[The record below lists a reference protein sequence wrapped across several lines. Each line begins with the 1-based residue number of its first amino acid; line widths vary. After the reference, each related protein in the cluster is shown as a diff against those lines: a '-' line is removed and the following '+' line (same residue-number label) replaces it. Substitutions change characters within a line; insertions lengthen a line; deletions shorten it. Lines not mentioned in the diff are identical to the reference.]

1 MFEFFVA
8 SSPHRHYSRIF
19 VLRIL
24 LFVHVK
30 KIFGYANRWAIV
42 NICLSTIKD
51 HPLYVN
57 NEIKRFTFIQTIR
70 TGNVV
75 IKTKILSI
83 SLQCISIP
91 IEYYVVGKENG
102 HFYCSHL
109 IFMPFRIGSNKTGTV
124 ISLSAGDTGK
134 YDWTS
139 KQPQF
144 VFAPRERGKEC
155 I

>member
-1 MFEFFVA
+1 M
-8 SSPHRHYSRIF
+8 
-19 VLRIL
+19 
-24 LFVHVK
+24 
-30 KIFGYANRWAIV
+30 

-124 ISLSAGDTGK
+124 ISLSAGRLGPLNNHNSFSHQENAGK
-134 YDWTS
+134 NAFELL
-139 KQPQF
+139 KQIQYLCDK
-144 VFAPRERGKEC
+144 R
-155 I
+155 